1 MIELKNLSDKAKT
14 ILNDAIPHNSE
25 GHESEE
31 FMSLYKDFLIETN
44 MKYKELGISGFRTA
58 VVQNKRKQGR
68 KDYETKRNTT
78 F

>member
-14 ILNDAIPHNSE
+14 ILTDAIPHNAE

-31 FMSLYKDFLIETN
+31 FMTLYTDFLKETKLKYKD
-44 MKYKELGISGFRTA
+44 LGIGGFRTA

-68 KDYETKRNTT
+68 KDYDTK
-78 F
+78 